1 MSASG
6 SPRERLVSCLERL
19 QSGPWTFV
27 QLRGQP
33 LGTDDIDGDDVDLLG
48 TEESVDLLLQECYR
62 WVQTGD
68 CHVRIERRRPEKVEL
83 TLYSSDGVHSVL
95 FDLWME
101 VWQINRRKQCLR
113 FEDVSGC
120 LTEEEGLRRM
130 TMGVEVCAYV
140 QHLICKKKDLS
151 RSEVKKR
158 LEFYREKLGEA
169 GEVDLND
176 DLDDILTQGE
186 IADNVEADTLAYL
199 QAQLGIAPTSSAG
212 RKRGFRRHWRDIFL
226 APPRRTS
233 FLSLMGCDGSGKTSL
248 GHRLVEE
255 LDEVEKVFT
264 GKHLYRKSLLYKL
277 AVIFVRP
284 LTFRSRE
291 KFDEVLAPLVYL
303 RACLGL
309 EIKRWRA
316 GEKLTVIDRNL
327 IDFLYLDRK
336 SDRPRFSR
344 FGWLARILGRRIPV
358 VHCLVPYEELVKRKK
373 EMTEQ
378 GHRLYDEEMHA
389 HLSACVPTSYFLF
402 NNAGE
407 LDESVAAL
415 SLLVRRISEG

>member
-19 QSGPWTFV
+19 QGGPWTFV

-48 TEESVDLLLQECYR
+48 TEESVALLLQECYR
-62 WVQTGD
+62 WVQAGD
-68 CHVRIERRRPEKVEL
+68 CHLRIERRRPEKVEL
-83 TLYSSDGVHSVL
+83 TLSSSDGVHSVL
-95 FDLWME
+95 LDLWME

-120 LTEEEGLRRM
+120 LTEEGGLRRM
-130 TMGVEVCAYV
+130 TVGVEVCVYV

-158 LEFYREKLGEA
+158 LEYYREKLGEA
-169 GEVDLND
+169 SEVDLND
-176 DLDDILTQGE
+176 DLDDVLTQGE

-199 QAQLGIAPTSSAG
+199 QAQLGITATSSMG
-212 RKRGFRRHWRDIFL
+212 WKRGLRRLWRDIVL
-226 APPRRTS
+226 APPRRPS

-255 LDEVEKVFT
+255 LDEVESLFT

-284 LTFRSRE
+284 LTFRCRE
-291 KFDEVLAPLVYL
+291 KFDEILAPLVYL

-309 EIKRWRA
+309 ELKCWRA

-358 VHCLVPYEELVKRKK
+358 VHCLVPYEELMKRKK

-378 GHRLYDEEMHA
+378 GHRLYDEEMYA
-389 HLSACVPTSYFLF
+389 RLSACVPTSYILF

-415 SLLVRRISEG
+415 SLLVRRIKEG